1 MLRLTFLASVVVLLC
16 GLTSSHAA
24 EPLPAAKGEVLLTI
38 TGDIDVT
45 NAPGRAEFDRAM
57 LEALERKNLTATF
70 VISGKTHRFEGV
82 SLHAVLDRV
91 GGKGTIIRA
100 SAWNDYEVDIPWDD
114 LKYDPLIAMAVD
126 GQVLTLRDKG
136 PLWIVYPRD
145 DYSALRNDI
154 HDSRWV
160 WQLNRLQIVRP

>member
-1 MLRLTFLASVVVLLC
+1 MLRLTFLTSAIAFVGS
-16 GLTSSHAA
+16 LTLAYAA
-24 EPLPAAKGEVLLTI
+24 EPLPSPKGEVLLTV
-38 TGDIDVT
+38 TGEIEVT

-57 LEALERKNLTATF
+57 LEALERKSLTATF

-82 SLHAVLDRV
+82 SLRAVLERV
-91 GGKGTIIRA
+91 GGKGATIRA

-114 LKYDPLIAMAVD
+114 LKYDPLIAMSAD
-126 GQVLTLRDKG
+126 GQMLTLRDKG

-145 DYSALRNDI
+145 DYSALRDDL

-160 WQLNRLQIVRP
+160 WQLNRLRIGRP

>member
-1 MLRLTFLASVVVLLC
+1 M
-16 GLTSSHAA
+16 TSSYAA
-24 EPLPAAKGEVLLTI
+24 EPLPSASGEILLTV
-38 TGDIDVT
+38 TGEIEAT

-57 LEALERKNLTATF
+57 LEALGRKSLTATF
-70 VISGKTHRFEGV
+70 VISGKAHRFEGV
-82 SLHAVLDRV
+82 PLRAVLDRV
-91 GGKGTIIRA
+91 GGKGATIRA

-114 LKYDPLIAMAVD
+114 LKYDPLLAMSAD

-145 DYSALRNDI
+145 DHSALRDDL

-160 WQLNRLQIVRP
+160 WQLNRLRVVRP

>member
-1 MLRLTFLASVVVLLC
+1 MLRLTLLTAVIALVGSLAQA
-16 GLTSSHAA
+16 HAA
-24 EPLPAAKGEVLLTI
+24 EPLPPAKGEVLLKV
-38 TGDIDVT
+38 TGELEVT

-57 LEALERKNLTATF
+57 LEALGRKSLTATF

-82 SLHAVLDRV
+82 PLRAVLERV
-91 GGKGTIIRA
+91 GGKGARIRA

-114 LKYDPLIAMAVD
+114 LKYDPLIAMSAD

-145 DYSALRNDI
+145 DYSALRDDL

-160 WQLNRLQIVRP
+160 WQLNRLHIARP